1 MNKMHKIKQ
10 VNVIT
15 KDTVLFIQGVYKK
28 NCKRME
34 DMFREKIIENTITHE
49 TIYDKIPVVFN
60 SIDEWPRS
68 SNLCCWYCSRH
79 FKTRPWFEP
88 QSIEPVNEISDGSIL
103 DSKAISSV
111 IYKKQTSIVVKGV
124 FCTCNCVRAYI
135 ELHTNDYADKFNKVQ
150 MLKYIYE
157 LFTSKQTLDIQPSP
171 PPTEMQQ
178 YGGKLSLVEY
188 QQKIDHLDF
197 AYAREIEDN
206 AFASICNIYMNQ
218 LR

>member
-1 MNKMHKIKQ
+1 MHKIKQ
-10 VNVIT
+10 VNQIT

-34 DMFREKIIENTITHE
+34 DMFREKIIENTVAHE
-49 TIYDKIPVVFN
+49 PIYDKIPVIFYH
-60 SIDEWPRS
+60 IDDWPRS
-68 SNLCCWYCSRH
+68 INLCCWFCSRH

-88 QSIEPVNEISDGSIL
+88 QSIEPVNELSDGRVL
-103 DSKAISSV
+103 DSTLVRTI

-135 ELHTNDYADKFNKVQ
+135 ELHTNDYADKLNKIQ

-157 LFTSKQTLDIQPSP
+157 LFTGKTIPDIQPSP
-171 PPTEMQQ
+171 SPTEMQQ
-178 YGGKLSLVEY
+178 YGGKLTPNDY

-197 AYAREIEDN
+197 AYARELEDN
-206 AFASICNIYMNQ
+206 AFASICNIYMSQ
-218 LR
+218 LK